1 MPGLRV
7 FSTSLGAALA
17 TTIGVHVCSDQTSL
31 SKRERTRVREKSQ
44 IQTKPELQ

>member
-17 TTIGVHVCSDQTSL
+17 TPIGVHVCSDQASL
-31 SKRERTRVREKSQ
+31 SQRERTRVKSQ